1 MRSKMKQMRSH
12 MTKLN
17 KWLISLVMIC
27 LLIMMFGM
35 SGSMVYALGYGE
47 ATSITVP
54 YTQIYDA
61 DKTRTNDTFNYRVT
75 PVDGAPMPDG
85 ASAYDFKVKAVPNK
99 AVTKGSVSLNIAF
112 PKPGIYN
119 YNVASYEANQQSGF
133 TYASEK
139 YTVEVVVSNDGN
151 GGLNTPVVNV
161 VSGKNKA
168 PAMEFKP
175 SHVPTPIPQ
184 NRTRPQTTPRGDGTP
199 AVGVAAPGEP
209 EVVAEPEPANP
220 VVEIAKDLV
229 PKADPNREY
238 WSLVNLLA
246 ALGSIAIAAVMITRY
261 FQRIDT
267 DEDEYIIRREGKL
280 RLVGAIPALVA
291 AITFIATEDLT
302 LPMGLVDEW
311 TWLMLTAFAVSAI
324 TAFAAY
330 KKYDSGDSSDNSG
343 QNGNRQASGSLA

>member
-1 MRSKMKQMRSH
+1 MRSH

-17 KWLISLVMIC
+17 KWLSSLVMIC

-47 ATSITVP
+47 ATSISVP

-85 ASAYDFKVKAVPNK
+85 KSSYDFAVKAVPNK
-99 AVTKGSVSLNIAF
+99 AETKGSVSLNIAF

-119 YNVASYEANQQSGF
+119 YNVASYEANKQDGF

-139 YTVEVVVSNDGN
+139 YTVEVTVSNDGN
-151 GGLNTPVVNV
+151 GGLKTPMVNV
-161 VSGKNKA
+161 VSGGKKTA
-168 PAMEFKP
+168 AMEFKP
-175 SHVPTPIPQ
+175 SHVPTKVPKD
-184 NRTRPQTTPRGDGTP
+184 RTRPQTTPRGDGNA

-209 EVVAEPEPANP
+209 EVVETEPEPENP

-229 PKADPNREY
+229 PKADPDRNY
-238 WSLVNLLA
+238 WALVNLLA
-246 ALGSIAIAAVMITRY
+246 ALGCIAIAGVMIARY

-280 RLVGAIPALVA
+280 RLVGIIPALVA
-291 AITFIATEDLT
+291 VITFIATEDLT

-311 TWLMLTAFAVSAI
+311 TWLMLVAFAVSAI